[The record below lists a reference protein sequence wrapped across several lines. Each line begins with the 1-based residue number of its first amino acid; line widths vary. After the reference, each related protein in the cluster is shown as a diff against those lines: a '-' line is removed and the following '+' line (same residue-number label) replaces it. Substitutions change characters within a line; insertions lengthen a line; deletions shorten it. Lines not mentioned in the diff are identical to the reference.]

1 MKMQKTSGCNDCLE
15 LYNTYRCKYSCSVEG
30 AEFAKHEIFVYFRT
44 FDWAKHGLQKP
55 TFSLFKLCSAIE
67 QIVQMNM
74 EATVNGNNG
83 VMCKL
88 LSMVTAAIDV
98 QSYPLETVCS
108 VHQTQ
113 RMNDAVRLYL
123 RVRIHHFVRIRNRE
137 LKELELKKKEKCTKK
152 NRKLEKITHN

>member
-1 MKMQKTSGCNDCLE
+1 MKTQKNNGCNDCLE
-15 LYNTYRCKYSCSVEG
+15 LYNTYRCKYSCSFEG
-30 AEFAKHEIFVYFRT
+30 AEFAKHEMFVYFRT

-74 EATVNGNNG
+74 EATVTGNRG

-88 LSMVTAAIDV
+88 LSMVTPAIDV
-98 QSYPLETVCS
+98 QSYPLETVYS
-108 VHQTQ
+108 VHQAQ

-137 LKELELKKKEKCTKK
+137 LKELQLKKRINVPKK
-152 NRKLEKITHN
+152 IVNLKK